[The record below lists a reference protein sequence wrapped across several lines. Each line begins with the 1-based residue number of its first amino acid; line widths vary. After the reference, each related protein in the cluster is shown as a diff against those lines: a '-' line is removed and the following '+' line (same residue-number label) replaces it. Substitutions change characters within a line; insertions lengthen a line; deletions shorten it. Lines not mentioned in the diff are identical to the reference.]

1 MSKQYDVVWIC
12 LLYQQLLCI
21 IVRLVLKYCSGT
33 LVCILLHLLVC
44 IQYAYTYMHTSQQLV
59 YYAYMHNMDT
69 LSYYSVGTSTPSN
82 QYERS
87 ISILA
92 SKYAY
97 QSSTY
102 SQSSTLLV
110 ILLYLLQLECAYSLV
125 IGVSYAY
132 ILYHTTVCIQ
142 YYLLLKLVS
151 LGLHT
156 IFLFEVISCALLG
169 CAFMTPIPHLSRHR
183 RSPDR
188 KKSRTRSRTLA
199 SKQFS
204 NLKQAQRIASLS
216 NPYLSHVCHNQ

>member
-102 SQSSTLLV
+102 SQYSISNITV
-110 ILLYLLQLECAYSLV
+110 FTLECAYSLV

-151 LGLHT
+151 LGLHQ
-156 IFLFEVISCALLG
+156 
-169 CAFMTPIPHLSRHR
+169 HY
-183 RSPDR
+183 
-188 KKSRTRSRTLA
+188 
-199 SKQFS
+199 
-204 NLKQAQRIASLS
+204 LK
-216 NPYLSHVCHNQ
+216 